1 MDNYEFKMESNDNLE
16 LLRIKKEKERAKETE
31 GTPTHEV
38 EKKPPPSKVI
48 EPEIVKTFV
57 PIKVELKEE
66 EKDKPMKVFKFN
78 SKFIFLQFLR
88 F

>member
-1 MDNYEFKMESNDNLE
+1 MESNDNLE
-16 LLRIKKEKERAKETE
+16 LMRIKKEKERAKETE

-48 EPEIVKTFV
+48 EPEIVKTLV

-66 EKDKPMKVFKFN
+66 EKDRPMKVFQNYFKIHI
-78 SKFIFLQFLR
+78 SSIFTILIISI
-88 F
+88 

>member
-16 LLRIKKEKERAKETE
+16 LMRIKKEKERAKEAE
-31 GTPTHEV
+31 GTPTHEA
-38 EKKPPPSKVI
+38 EKKPPPAKVI